1 MGGGLEIERV
11 EKKRKI
17 GKKIELT
24 DQGTGIGEETKGIR
38 RERREE
44 PVRHLQDRLSQRFLQ
59 TRI

>member
-38 RERREE
+38 RGRREE